1 MPIREHVIGIDPS
14 RPLAEE
20 PETGHNRWHEAVKP
34 VVEADVG
41 DLVVYET
48 RDAFDGQ
55 LNGKSTEEDVAG
67 LDLNPVHPL
76 TGPVYVKGAEPGD
89 LLEVELVGS
98 GAVPGSPFPW
108 PCGTP
113 RARRSAAGRPDLTNC
128 ADL

>member
-1 MPIREHVIGIDPS
+1 MPVREHVIGIDPS
-14 RPLAEE
+14 RPLAQE

-55 LNGKSTEEDVAG
+55 LDANSTDADVAN

-89 LLEVELVGS
+89 LIEVELVHIE
-98 GAVPGSPFPW
+98 ADPW
-108 PCGTP
+108 EG
-113 RARRSAAGRPDLTNC
+113 
-128 ADL
+128 